1 MYIIFFKNLRIYYSR
16 QSFLSAEK
24 AYLNSI
30 DSLLAK
36 RTMLQDN
43 IPENISEF
51 EFSQKHKELYD
62 KIESINQE
70 LAIGSSAVLVLL
82 HFSKL
87 YVCSIGI
94 CRALLC
100 RSGETNQSLQ
110 FDQLSVDHNLQNE
123 EEVLRLRRLGLD
135 LQVLQSSPLE
145 STRCIGNYF
154 GKSGYKDCSFLSAA
168 KSEPIIFQPHIVGG
182 IPLDESCRF
191 LLIIS
196 GGMCKTIHEIFSQQA
211 NKEIIQM
218 TVEQFKTQST
228 LMGVAQSVVNKIIQL
243 HHDMFMKEI
252 DENNRSSFK
261 SHNDVTLLVRN
272 FNFPLPNAIQK
283 RNSQVRFNPVI
294 AERSNPLQYFESDS
308 TLDTNTSSI
317 ISTNSST
324 TSDCMILDKNKK
336 IAPYVDFTD
345 YYRRVEEARKNNTL
359 PKNIEFD

>member
-1 MYIIFFKNLRIYYSR
+1 
-16 QSFLSAEK
+16 
-24 AYLNSI
+24 
-30 DSLLAK
+30 
-36 RTMLQDN
+36 MLQDN
-43 IPENISEF
+43 VPEGISEY

-70 LAIGSSAVLVLL
+70 LTIGSSAVLVLL

-87 YVCSIGI
+87 YVCSIGN

-100 RSGETNQSLQ
+100 RSDAGQSLRI
-110 FDQLSVDHNLQNE
+110 DQLSIDHNLQNE
-123 EEVLRLRRLGLD
+123 EEVLRLRQLGLD
-135 LQVLQSSPLE
+135 LQVLLSSPLQ

-168 KSEPIIFQPHIVGG
+168 SSEPIIFQPDIIGG

-191 LLIIS
+191 LIIIS
-196 GGMCKTIHEIFSQQA
+196 GGMCKTLQEIFSYQA
-211 NKEIIQM
+211 NKELINM

-228 LMGVAQSVVNKIIQL
+228 LMGVAQSVVNKMIQL
-243 HHDMFMKEI
+243 HHDMFMKQI
-252 DENNRSSFK
+252 DENNQSSFR

-272 FNFPLPNAIQK
+272 FDFPLPNAIQK

-294 AERSNPLQYFESDS
+294 NERSNSLQYSESEN

-317 ISTNSST
+317 ISTNSSS
-324 TSDCMILDKNKK
+324 SDFNRDESMILDKNKK
-336 IAPYVDFTD
+336 IASYVDFTD
-345 YYRRVEEARKNNTL
+345 YYKRVEEAKKNNTL